1 MTSRR
6 TAVFA
11 ALSISACVAAPMS
24 GTSLILPAAAQSG
37 DYELSAAEQKLSC
50 KQLSGR
56 IQVRIMQIRDYGEH
70 GGSSQLARG
79 LQSAFSKT
87 VGTSAKGVDP
97 DGTHSQ
103 DLKMTHGLQSATR
116 CKGLQK
122 LQSRS
127 GIAETRSARHACR
140 DGAGSKKAETI
151 APIRPQSARRSRGEA
166 LSCEP
171 RDPGALPG

>member
-6 TAVFA
+6 TAIVA
-11 ALSISACVAAPMS
+11 ALSISACAAAPMS
-24 GTSLILPAAAQSG
+24 GTSLILPADAEPGAYQ
-37 DYELSAAEQKLSC
+37 LSAAEQKLSC

-70 GGSSQLARG
+70 GGSSQLALG

-103 DLKMTHGLQSATR
+103 DLKILAAYNQQLAAKG
-116 CKGLQK
+116 CKSYNLDQELQK
-122 LQSRS
+122 
-127 GIAETRSARHACR
+127 
-140 DGAGSKKAETI
+140 
-151 APIRPQSARRSRGEA
+151 
-166 LSCEP
+166 
-171 RDPGALPG
+171 RDPKDMPSAMVPAPKKPKQ

>member
-6 TAVFA
+6 TAVLA

-24 GTSLILPAAAQSG
+24 GTSLIIPAVAQSD
-37 DYELSAAEQKLSC
+37 DYQLSAAEQKLSC

-103 DLKMTHGLQSATR
+103 DLKISRPTISNS
-116 CKGLQK
+116 LQK
-122 LQSRS
+122 AAKVTISIRNCRNGIRATCLPRRYRLQKSRNNS
-127 GIAETRSARHACR
+127 AETAATGEMQQRR
-140 DGAGSKKAETI
+140 GS
-151 APIRPQSARRSRGEA
+151 
-166 LSCEP
+166 LV
-171 RDPGALPG
+171 

>member
-37 DYELSAAEQKLSC
+37 GYELSAAEQKLSC

-103 DLKMTHGLQSATR
+103 DLKMITAYNQQLAAKG
-116 CKGLQK
+116 CKSYNLDQELQK
-122 LQSRS
+122 
-127 GIAETRSARHACR
+127 
-140 DGAGSKKAETI
+140 
-151 APIRPQSARRSRGEA
+151 
-166 LSCEP
+166 
-171 RDPGALPG
+171 RDPHDMPAATVPAPKKPKQ